1 MIEPLF
7 IRWRQIVRA
16 AMGQGRAH
24 GREPYGGPS
33 RSDRPDAPG
42 EPGSTPLGTDDEG
55 GTPLRSRRRRRAARR
70 AKGAGGLTGRG
81 SRRRPRQTR
90 IGITT

>member
-42 EPGSTPLGTDDEG
+42 EPGSTPLGTDDEAGRRSDPDG
-55 GTPLRSRRRRRAARR
+55 GVAPLDGR
-70 AKGAGGLTGRG
+70 KGPAG
-81 SRRRPRQTR
+81 
-90 IGITT
+90 